1 LCSWFHHQA
10 ASALASTR
18 FIVKRKSPP
27 RAIDAGVGRAMLRA
41 IDQAGPMPSYKR
53 IATEEAFATREQIAG
68 FRRLLADG
76 YDDPGFK
83 SLWGFYLGSHSER
96 ARFIIDRL
104 QDLGAARIAD
114 MDASGIDMQVLSL
127 TSPGVQ
133 VFDAAT
139 ANALA
144 ASSND
149 ELADAIAKYPHR
161 YAGLAACA
169 PQDPRRA
176 AQEIERGVGKLGLR
190 GVIINSHTQGERLDD
205 PKFWDIFA
213 AAEALDVP
221 VYLHPN
227 APPRDMIG
235 PYLEAG
241 LDGAVFGFQAETG
254 LHMLR
259 IIVAGVFDR
268 FPKLK
273 MIVGHCGEALPFWMY
288 RIDYMHRAQ
297 VAANRYP
304 QLRKLERTPGEYL
317 RDNVYVTNSGVAW
330 EPAIMLC
337 HQVMGPD
344 HTLYAMDYPYQ
355 YLPSEVTVSDELPMS
370 DADKKKYFQT
380 NAERLFK
387 LVPGLVPGG
396 T

>member
-1 LCSWFHHQA
+1 MKEY
-10 ASALASTR
+10 R
-18 FIVKRKSPP
+18 
-27 RAIDAGVGRAMLRA
+27 
-41 IDQAGPMPSYKR
+41 R
-53 IATEEAFATREQIAG
+53 IATEEAFATREQIRL
-68 FRRLLADG
+68 FRKLLDDG
-76 YDDPGFK
+76 YDDPGFT
-83 SLWGFYLGSHSER
+83 SLWGFYLRSPGDR

-104 QDLGAARIAD
+104 QDLGPQRIAD
-114 MDASGIDMQVLSL
+114 MDASGIDVQVLSL

-144 ASSND
+144 TQSND
-149 ELADAIAKYPHR
+149 ELAAAIAKYPTR
-161 YAGLAACA
+161 YVGLAAAA
-169 PQDPRRA
+169 PQDPA
-176 AQEIERGVGKLGLR
+176 AAAKEIERGVSRLGLR
-190 GVIINSHTQGERLDD
+190 GVILNSHTMGERLDD

-227 APPRDMIG
+227 SPPRDMIQ
-235 PYLEAG
+235 PYLEVG

-273 MIVGHCGEALPFWMY
+273 MIIGHCGEALPFWLY
-288 RIDYMHRAQ
+288 RIDYMHAAATR
-297 VAANRYP
+297 ANRHP
-304 QLRKLERTPGEYL
+304 HMPKLKRTPGEYL

-330 EPAIMLC
+330 APAIMLC

-355 YLPSEVTVSDELPMS
+355 YLPSEVTVCDELPMS
-370 DADKKKYFQT
+370 AADKKKYFQT
-380 NAERLFK
+380 NAEKLFRI
-387 LVPGLVPGG
+387 G
-396 T
+396 

>member
-1 LCSWFHHQA
+1 MA
-10 ASALASTR
+10 DYR
-18 FIVKRKSPP
+18 
-27 RAIDAGVGRAMLRA
+27 
-41 IDQAGPMPSYKR
+41 R
-53 IATEEAFATREQIAG
+53 IATEEAFATRAQLNAY
-68 FRRLLADG
+68 RKLLADG
-76 YDDPGFK
+76 YDDPGFR
-83 SLWGFYLGSHSER
+83 SLWGFYLGSPSER

-104 QDLGAARIAD
+104 QNLGAERVAD

-139 ANALA
+139 AIALA
-144 ASSND
+144 RDCND
-149 ELADAIAKYPHR
+149 ELAAAIARHPTR
-161 YAGLAACA
+161 FVGLAAAA
-169 PQDPRRA
+169 PQDPRAA
-176 AQEIERGVGKLGLR
+176 AQEIERGVRKLGLR
-190 GVIINSHTQGERLDD
+190 GVIINSHTKGERLDD

-227 APPRDMIG
+227 APPRDMIA

-273 MIVGHCGEALPFWMY
+273 MIIGHCGEALPFWMY
-288 RIDYMHRAQ
+288 RIDFMHRAQ
-297 VAANRYP
+297 IAAKRYP
-304 QLRKLERTPGEYL
+304 MLKELKRAPSEYL

-330 EPAIMLC
+330 APAIMFC
-337 HQVMGPD
+337 HQVMGAE

-355 YLPSEVTVSDELPMS
+355 YLPSEVTVSDNLPMS

-380 NAERLFK
+380 NAEKLFRIE
-387 LVPGLVPGG
+387 
-396 T
+396 